1 MTMKLLARLKQDSPA
16 AWAALAALSAL
27 FFLITAGT
35 FTSLGVVLPDMVR
48 ALHWDWSA
56 AGLGFTLLGLA
67 TGLASYAPA
76 LVVRRLGVRA
86 ALLIGAAIMAAG
98 FACLYAAREVGLYW
112 LGTTLAGVGFALCAI
127 IPGTFVLAGAFR
139 ARSAALGI
147 YFTIGGLGG
156 VAGPWLYFAVLRLTG
171 GWRDYWL
178 CLAVAVLAL
187 GALAAALANPPP
199 AEEGAAP
206 EAPARAGVHR
216 TAHDWSVREAL
227 ATPQFWVVVAA
238 YTTYL
243 LCGVTV
249 NGLSV
254 QHLTERGAAATLAG
268 GMLSFQA
275 LINAC
280 ARAAGG
286 VAGERIDPKHLVA
299 GALAALI
306 LGIAALALAR
316 DVPLMLVYALGI
328 GVGYGVSYLA
338 TAVLLLNYFGR
349 GKNLELFSIMC
360 LVSTLASAGPF
371 VGGLVH
377 DRYGSFAPALW
388 GFAGVAGLVLL
399 AVLLMRPPRH
409 AAEAHL
415 ADMPG
420 EALGRLGK
428 DVL

>member
-1 MTMKLLARLKQDSPA
+1 MTNLLATFRRDTPA
-16 AWAALAALSAL
+16 AWAALASLSAL

-35 FTSLGVVLPDMVR
+35 FTSLGVVLPDMVK
-48 ALHWDWSA
+48 ALKWDWSA

-76 LVVRRLGVRA
+76 VVVRRLGVRA
-86 ALLIGAAIMAAG
+86 ALMIGAAVMAAG
-98 FACLYAAREVGLYW
+98 FVCLYATREVGLYW
-112 LGTTLAGVGFALCAI
+112 LGTTLAGIGFALCAI

-156 VAGPWLYFAVLRLTG
+156 VAGPWLYFAVLRITG

-178 CLAVAVLAL
+178 CLAVAVLVL
-187 GALAAALANPPP
+187 GAIASALSTPP
-199 AEEGAAP
+199 AAEESAEPA
-206 EAPARAGVHR
+206 APARAGVHR
-216 TAHDWSVREAL
+216 TTHDWSVRDAL
-227 ATPQFWVVVAA
+227 ATPQFWIVVAA

-249 NGLSV
+249 NGISV
-254 QHLTERGAAATLAG
+254 EHLTERGAAATLAG

-286 VAGERIDPKHLVA
+286 VAGERIDPKHLVV
-299 GALAALI
+299 GALACLI
-306 LGIAALALAR
+306 VGIAALALAH
-316 DVPLMLVYALGI
+316 DVPLMLLYALGI
-328 GVGYGVSYLA
+328 GAGYGVSYLA

-360 LVSTLASAGPF
+360 LVSTLASAGPYI
-371 VGGLVH
+371 GGIVH
-377 DRYGSFAPALW
+377 DRTGGFAPALW
-388 GFAGVAGLVLL
+388 GFAAVAAVVLV

-415 ADMPG
+415 DQMPP
-420 EALGRLGK
+420 EELGRLGK

>member
-1 MTMKLLARLKQDSPA
+1 MTGPLSALKKDSPA
-16 AWAALAALSAL
+16 AWAALASLSAL

-48 ALHWDWSA
+48 QLHWDWSA

-67 TGLASYAPA
+67 TGLASFAPA
-76 LVVRRLGVRA
+76 VVVRRLGVRA
-86 ALLIGAAIMAAG
+86 ALAIGAAIMAAG
-98 FACLYAAREVGLYW
+98 FACLYAVHGIGLYW

-127 IPGTFVLAGAFR
+127 IPGTFILAGAFR

-156 VAGPWLYFAVLRLTG
+156 VAGPWLYFAALRVTG

-178 CLAVAVLAL
+178 CLAVAVLVL
-187 GALAAALANPPP
+187 GAIAAAFSTPPP
-199 AEEGAAP
+199 VEEAAGG

-216 TAHDWSVREAL
+216 TTRDWTVREVL
-227 ATPQFWVVVAA
+227 RTYQFWIVVAA

-275 LINAC
+275 LINAG
-280 ARAAGG
+280 ARAVGG

-299 GALAALI
+299 GALACLI
-306 LGIAALALAR
+306 VGIAALALAH
-316 DVPLMLVYALGI
+316 DLPLMLVYALGI

-349 GKNLELFSIMC
+349 SRNLELFSIMA
-360 LVSTLASAGPF
+360 LVSTVASAGPYI
-371 VGGLVH
+371 GGLIH
-377 DRYGSFAPALW
+377 DRTGGFAPALW
-388 GFAGVAGLVLL
+388 GFAGVAAVVLV
-399 AVLLMRPPRH
+399 AVLAMKPPR
-409 AAEAHL
+409 APA
-415 ADMPG
+415 
-420 EALGRLGK
+420 
-428 DVL
+428 